1 VLGVVGETESDSLHP
16 TGDGDLERLARATT
30 EWVVR
35 STTEWPASETTQAA
49 TAESDERS
57 QHPTPNSLP
66 PGVVVKA
73 TNLTKTYGKQ
83 TAVNG
88 IDFDVRQGETF
99 GLLGPNG
106 AGKSTTMRMI
116 ACRSPL
122 TSGELLVEG
131 LDVRTQGRQIRSL
144 IGVVP
149 QDNNL
154 DPDLNVIKNLI
165 FYASYYRIPKKQA
178 AARADELLQFI
189 GMSERADAKVDHLSG
204 GMKRRLMIAR
214 ALLHEPR
221 LLVLDEPTTGL
232 DPQVRQEI
240 WQKLEELRRVS
251 GVTILLSTHYMDE
264 AEKLCERLVVIDR
277 GQILATGTPRDLV
290 LSRVSRY
297 ALEVRDVGDLPLRS
311 TSTGINAVTRNSAHI
326 YFAAEAEMLTP
337 LIHEYEGRRPM
348 IRLSNLEDVFLQLVS
363 DESGESGVSEARP

>member
-1 VLGVVGETESDSLHP
+1 VHLRPS
-16 TGDGDLERLARATT
+16 ARANTSLT
-30 EWVVR
+30 
-35 STTEWPASETTQAA
+35 SDAGPTAS
-49 TAESDERS
+49 
-57 QHPTPNSLP
+57 
-66 PGVVVKA
+66 VVKA

-83 TAVNG
+83 KAVEG
-88 IDFDVRQGETF
+88 IDFDVRRGETF

-122 TSGELLVEG
+122 TSGDLFVEG

-154 DPDLNVIKNLI
+154 DPDLNVLKNLI
-165 FYASYYRIPKKQA
+165 VYASYYGIPKKRA
-178 AARADELLQFI
+178 AERADELLQFI
-189 GMSERADAKVDHLSG
+189 GMSERADAKIDHLSG

-277 GQILATGTPRDLV
+277 GKILATGTPRDLV
-290 LSRVSRY
+290 LSKVSRY
-297 ALEVRDVGDLPLRS
+297 ALEVRDVGDLPLHA
-311 TSTGINAVTRNSAHI
+311 TNNGIHAVARNSAHL

-337 LIHEYEGRRPM
+337 LMKEYEGRRRM
-348 IRLSNLEDVFLQLVS
+348 IRLSNLEDVFLQLVG
-363 DESGESGVSEARP
+363 DNESVQ

>member
-1 VLGVVGETESDSLHP
+1 MLETDRNIPDESVGLRPAARADTSLHADAGP
-16 TGDGDLERLARATT
+16 AT
-30 EWVVR
+30 
-35 STTEWPASETTQAA
+35 P
-49 TAESDERS
+49 
-57 QHPTPNSLP
+57 
-66 PGVVVKA
+66 VVKA

-83 TAVNG
+83 TAVAG
-88 IDFDVRQGETF
+88 IDFEVRRGETF

-122 TSGELLVEG
+122 TSGELFVES

-154 DPDLNVIKNLI
+154 DPDLNVITNLI
-165 FYASYYRIPKKQA
+165 IYASYFGIPKKQA
-178 AARADELLQFI
+178 AARAGELLQFI
-189 GMSERADAKVDHLSG
+189 GMSERADAKIDHLSG

-290 LSRVSRY
+290 LSKVSKY
-297 ALEVRDVGDLPLRS
+297 ALEVRDVGDLPLRA
-311 TSTGINAVTRNSAHI
+311 TSNGINAIARNSAHI
-326 YFAAEAEMLTP
+326 YFAAEAEMLTS
-337 LIHEYEGRRPM
+337 LMKEYEGRRRM
-348 IRLSNLEDVFLQLVS
+348 IRLSNLEDVFLQLVG
-363 DESGESGVSEARP
+363 DNESVE

>member
-1 VLGVVGETESDSLHP
+1 MLETDRNIPDESVDLRASPRGATSLTSDADP
-16 TGDGDLERLARATT
+16 TGF
-30 EWVVR
+30 VVR
-35 STTEWPASETTQAA
+35 
-49 TAESDERS
+49 
-57 QHPTPNSLP
+57 
-66 PGVVVKA
+66 A
-73 TNLTKTYGKQ
+73 TNLTKIYGKQ
-83 TAVNG
+83 KAVEG
-88 IDFDVRQGETF
+88 IDFEVRRGETF

-122 TSGELLVEG
+122 TSGELFVEG

-154 DPDLNVIKNLI
+154 DPDLTVIKNLI
-165 FYASYYRIPKKQA
+165 VYASYYRIPKKQA
-178 AARADELLQFI
+178 AERAGELLQFI
-189 GMSERADAKVDHLSG
+189 GMSERADAKIDHLSG

-290 LSRVSRY
+290 LAKVSRY
-297 ALEVRDVGDLPLRS
+297 ALEVRDVGDLPLRA
-311 TSTGINAVTRNSAHI
+311 TSNGINGIARNSAHL

-337 LIHEYEGRRPM
+337 LMKEYEGRRRM
-348 IRLSNLEDVFLQLVS
+348 IRLSNLEDVFLQLVG
-363 DESGESGVSEARP
+363 DNELGQ

>member
-1 VLGVVGETESDSLHP
+1 MDASVESLHP
-16 TGDGDLERLARATT
+16 TPDTLNPVVEAR
-30 EWVVR
+30 
-35 STTEWPASETTQAA
+35 
-49 TAESDERS
+49 
-57 QHPTPNSLP
+57 
-66 PGVVVKA
+66 G
-73 TNLTKTYGKQ
+73 LTKVYGAQ
-83 TAVNG
+83 PAVDA
-88 IDFDVRQGETF
+88 IDFSVKRSETF

-116 ACRSPL
+116 ACRTPL

-149 QDNNL
+149 QENNL
-154 DPDLNVIKNLI
+154 DPDLNVIRNLI
-165 FYASYYRIPKKQA
+165 VYASYFRIPRTRA
-178 AARADELLQFI
+178 AQRANELLHFI
-189 GMSERADAKVDHLSG
+189 GLSGRADARIDHLSG

-251 GVTILLSTHYMDE
+251 GVTILLSTHYMEE

-277 GQILATGTPRDLV
+277 GQILATGTPKDLV
-290 LSRVSRY
+290 LSKVSRY
-297 ALEVRDVGDLPLRS
+297 ALEVRDAGDLPLH
-311 TSTGINAVTRNSAHI
+311 TTRNGVAAIARNNAHF
-326 YFAAEAEMLTP
+326 YFAAAAETLTP
-337 LIHEYEGRRPM
+337 LMKEYEGRRRM
-348 IRLSNLEDVFLQLVS
+348 IRLSNSEDVFLQLVS
-363 DESGESGVSEARP
+363 DNESEPPAVAGG

>member
-1 VLGVVGETESDSLHP
+1 MLETDRNIPDESV
-16 TGDGDLERLARATT
+16 DLRVSSRGGTFLASDA
-30 EWVVR
+30 E
-35 STTEWPASETTQAA
+35 PAAS
-49 TAESDERS
+49 
-57 QHPTPNSLP
+57 
-66 PGVVVKA
+66 VVKA

-83 TAVNG
+83 TAVDG
-88 IDFDVRQGETF
+88 IDFEVRRGETF

-122 TSGELLVEG
+122 TSGELFVDG

-165 FYASYYRIPKKQA
+165 VYASYFGIPKKQA
-178 AARADELLQFI
+178 AERAGELLQFI
-189 GMSERADAKVDHLSG
+189 GMSGRADAKIDHLSG

-264 AEKLCERLVVIDR
+264 AEKLCERLVVIDH
-277 GQILATGTPRDLV
+277 GHILASGTPRELV
-290 LSRVSRY
+290 LAKMSRY
-297 ALEVRDVGDLPLRS
+297 ALEVRDVGDLPVRPAS
-311 TSTGINAVTRNSAHI
+311 NGITAIARNNAHI
-326 YFAAEAEMLTP
+326 YFAADAEVLTP
-337 LIHEYEGRRPM
+337 LMQQYDGRRRM

-363 DESGESGVSEARP
+363 DESEPSGGRLIESEPR

>member
-1 VLGVVGETESDSLHP
+1 MSVS
-16 TGDGDLERLARATT
+16 A
-30 EWVVR
+30 
-35 STTEWPASETTQAA
+35 
-49 TAESDERS
+49 
-57 QHPTPNSLP
+57 PNSPLTSASLP
-66 PGVVVKA
+66 RGREDKTALTSDTRLLTSVVQA
-73 TNLTKTYGKQ
+73 RNLTKVYGKQ
-83 TAVNG
+83 TAVDG
-88 IDFDVRQGETF
+88 IDFSVRRGETF

-116 ACRSPL
+116 SCRTPP
-122 TSGELLVEG
+122 TSGDLSVED
-131 LDVRTQGRQIRSL
+131 LDVRLEGRKIRSL

-154 DPDLNVIKNLI
+154 DPDLNVFKNLI
-165 FYASYYRIPKKQA
+165 IYASYYGIPKPRA
-178 AARADELLQFI
+178 AKRAEELLHFI
-189 GMSERADAKVDHLSG
+189 GMGGRADSRIDELSG

-264 AEKLCERLVVIDR
+264 AEKLCERLVVIDHGR
-277 GQILATGTPRDLV
+277 ILATGTPRELV
-290 LSRVSRY
+290 LAKVSRY
-297 ALEVRDVGDLPLRS
+297 ALEVRDVGDLPLVA
-311 TSTGINAVTRNSAHI
+311 TTGGIAAVRRNNAHF
-326 YFAAEAEMLTP
+326 YFAPEAEMLTS
-337 LIHEYEGRRPM
+337 LMHKYEGRRLM

-363 DESGESGVSEARP
+363 DESRQ